1 MMHMH
6 YRSGVDAT
14 MATRVVIG
22 SKAKKTLAL
31 RGSPLPINVFVTNSG
46 H

>member
-22 SKAKKTLAL
+22 SKAKKTFSPVN
-31 RGSPLPINVFVTNSG
+31 SPLLTALAMHTG
-46 H
+46 R